1 MRDYARKVVALT
13 STRCRED
20 LENDEVFSLAITR
33 LVELIGEAA
42 SKYPKELQEGYPQ
55 IPWPKIIGT
64 RNRLIQGTTLLIMIF
79 CGMLLPLIY
88 RNCLMSWKK
97 SSSLNAKIYI

>member
-1 MRDYARKVVALT
+1 MSDHDPVVRLLHMRDYARKVVALT

-42 SKYPKELQEGYPQ
+42 SKYPKELQEGIHKFRGQ
-55 IPWPKIIGT
+55 
-64 RNRLIQGTTLLIMIF
+64 R
-79 CGMLLPLIY
+79 
-88 RNCLMSWKK
+88 S
-97 SSSLNAKIYI
+97 